1 MRSFVI
7 FVVFLLFPA
16 VFSSPKVPPEKPEPV
31 PIQSSAFTAS
41 SSSSSSSSAFPAAT
55 IPAFPEQAD
64 LSGSCR
70 LDLPNELF
78 KGIAR
83 ACPSSSSSSS
93 GAPATVSRSRC
104 CPTLAAWL
112 YSAYSATAL
121 AAAVKLQTSAT
132 QSSDLP
138 VLPDDSETC
147 MDGVQKALR
156 GHGVALG
163 DVNGTCDV
171 AYCYCGVRLRPLSC
185 PRGLRLERGSDGR
198 WIAGDDHARRLE
210 KDCAAGGPGSC
221 TRCLRSLYQEKEDG
235 ASHGGGGSAAGGG
248 NSEVLSVRGGKLGRS
263 RDCQLMA
270 LTWLLGRNR
279 TLYMP
284 TVTRVLRTL
293 MMTPANGRP
302 LSCSLSRDGIPLAVN
317 YVQLDESS
325 SSSSSAAA
333 TAAASPPPPPQRL
346 LYLWW
351 SSVVV
356 LLLLPLVLP

>member
-1 MRSFVI
+1 MMGIQWAFSHQAWLSERVHTGDSLCLQLSGWR
-7 FVVFLLFPA
+7 LLA
-16 VFSSPKVPPEKPEPV
+16 RTSAH
-31 PIQSSAFTAS
+31 PIVGLHRLLLLLLLLLRL
-41 SSSSSSSSAFPAAT
+41 PAAT

-163 DVNGTCDV
+163 TSTAPATWPTATAAC
-171 AYCYCGVRLRPLSC
+171 
-185 PRGLRLERGSDGR
+185 
-198 WIAGDDHARRLE
+198 
-210 KDCAAGGPGSC
+210 DCALSPAPAASAWREAATAGGSPATTTPAASRR
-221 TRCLRSLYQEKEDG
+221 TAPPAAQREEKEDG

-317 YVQLDESS
+317 YVQLDETTRIRTQT
-325 SSSSSAAA
+325 
-333 TAAASPPPPPQRL
+333 TANGPD
-346 LYLWW
+346 
-351 SSVVV
+351 
-356 LLLLPLVLP
+356 